1 MKFIY
6 LLLSIM
12 ILMSSNINAQI
23 VLTLKNIKVAKI
35 NVPISEN
42 FIREGDDEGP
52 YVNMFFV
59 FNNNT
64 DSVLKLHPSNS
75 KMILQFRYENK
86 YFNQNI
92 FAIPF
97 MDSDTLIIM
106 PHQQYE
112 SFVGESLLLGT
123 SILKHNN
130 NDYRIELIEI
140 LPTIKLV
147 YMETKINIKSS
158 EILNVEIIDKKIDN
172 LKHKK

>member
-1 MKFIY
+1 
-6 LLLSIM
+6 M
-12 ILMSSNINAQI
+12 ILMCSNINAQI
-23 VLTLKNIKVAKI
+23 VLTLKNIRVANI

-42 FIREGDDEGP
+42 FIREGDDDGP

-64 DSVLKLHPSNS
+64 DSIIKLHPSNS
-75 KMILQFRYENK
+75 KMILQFRYKSE
-86 YFNQNI
+86 YFYQNV

-97 MDSDTLIIM
+97 TDSDTLIIM

-123 SILKHNN
+123 SILKNNN

-147 YMETKINIKSS
+147 YKETKMNIKSS
-158 EILNVEIIDKKIDN
+158 EILNVEVIDKNINN
-172 LKHKK
+172 LKNKK